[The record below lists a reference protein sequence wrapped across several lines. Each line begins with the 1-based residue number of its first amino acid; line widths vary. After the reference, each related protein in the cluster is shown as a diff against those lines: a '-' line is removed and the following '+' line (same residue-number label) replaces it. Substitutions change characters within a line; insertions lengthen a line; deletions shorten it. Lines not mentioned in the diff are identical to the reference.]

1 MSDASPSTISDDK
14 TPAKNPQERMIWG
27 AIFAVAVIWIIF
39 RTATM
44 GMGSAYVQY
53 DGDQVIDAT
62 YADFASGTA
71 VYSPSRTIGIWV
83 AALMTLAIFSFLYRD
98 NPFFKLAESIF
109 VGVSAAYYMVIG
121 FWTVIVPN
129 LLGNVIPYTIHNWA
143 MPGISPVRND
153 DWYLYLVPLVLGVML
168 LWRLAPSGT
177 WIARWPLAFIIG
189 TTAGLRLVG
198 FLQAD
203 FLSQINASIVPVVVI
218 DELTGFDFW
227 ASVRSLLVILSVL
240 ATLVYFFF
248 SIEHKGAV
256 GYVSRGGVWVLMITF
271 GASFGYTV
279 MGRIALLASR
289 FQFLFSDWLWL
300 IDPTQQRIGM

>member
-1 MSDASPSTISDDK
+1 MSDTPSNTAAPQ
-14 TPAKNPQERMIWG
+14 TPDRRPALIWG
-27 AIFAVAVIWIIF
+27 VLLAVSLIWIIY
-39 RTATM
+39 RTSTS
-44 GMGSAYVQY
+44 GMGQAYVQVS
-53 DGDQVIDAT
+53 GNQVNEAT
-62 YADFASGTA
+62 HNDYLSGVA
-71 VYSPSRTIGIWV
+71 LYSPSRTLGVWV
-83 AALMTLAIFSFLYRD
+83 AALLTLAIFSFLYKD
-98 NPFFKLAESIF
+98 NACYRFAEAIF

-129 LLGNVIPYTIHNWA
+129 MLGNVIPYTIHHWA
-143 MPGISPVRND
+143 MPGLSPVRNE

-203 FLSQINASIVPVVVI
+203 FLSQINASIVPVIVF
-218 DELTGFDFW
+218 DEAKNFDFW
-227 ASVRSLLVILSVL
+227 ASVRSLLVILSVI

-248 SIEHKGAV
+248 SIEHRGAV
-256 GYVSRGGVWVLMITF
+256 GVVSRGGVWVLMITF

-279 MGRIALLASR
+279 MGRIALLVSR
-289 FQFLFSDWLWL
+289 FQFLFDDWLWL
-300 IDPTQQRIGM
+300 IDTNSQRLGM

>member
-1 MSDASPSTISDDK
+1 MSDSLNINNPNGTAPVSK
-14 TPAKNPQERMIWG
+14 TQERMIWG
-27 AIFAVAVIWIIF
+27 AIFAVATVWIVV
-39 RTATM
+39 RTATT

-53 DGDQVIDAT
+53 SGDQVVDAS
-62 YADFASGTA
+62 YAEYAAGVA
-71 VYSPSRTIGIWV
+71 VFSPSRTIGVWV
-83 AALMTLAIFSFLYRD
+83 AALLTLAIFSFLYKD
-98 NPFFKLAESIF
+98 NPFYKFAEAVF

-129 LLGNVIPYTIHNWA
+129 LLGNVIPHTIHNWA
-143 MPGISPVRND
+143 MPGLSPVRND
-153 DWYLYLVPLVLGVML
+153 DWYLYLVPLILGVML
-168 LWRLAPSGT
+168 LWRLAPKGA

-218 DELTGFDFW
+218 DEINGFDFW

-256 GYVSRGGVWVLMITF
+256 GHVARGGVWVLMITF

-300 IDPTQQRIGM
+300 VDPTQQRIGM